1 MKRSYLLF
9 VLSVLLSSAAYSQS
23 KEGSYYCVTEW
34 AAAGWY
40 NFSTKRW
47 GGGSFNP
54 NAAGIP
60 KFVLKLR
67 FIGER
72 TIEQKRPTFLLGHE
86 AANALEGREIKIESY
101 IVTIMS
107 QDRGFTVGCSVTHG
121 VGRLPEVSSI
131 SGVLKCNG
139 YPYDYDYVFN
149 LNTNRFIQI
158 STSAFTDEGDDD
170 RGQPFIAGGT
180 CAKTRD

>member
-9 VLSVLLSSAAYSQS
+9 IPLVLLPSAGYSQS

-47 GGGSFNP
+47 GGGSLNP

-60 KFVLKLR
+60 KFALKLR
-67 FIGER
+67 SIGER

-86 AANALEGREIKIESY
+86 QANTLEGQEIKIESY

-107 QDRGFTVGCSVTHG
+107 QDRGFTLGCSVTHG
-121 VGRLPEVSSI
+121 VDRSPEVSSV

-149 LNTNRFIQI
+149 VNTNRFIQK
-158 STSAFTDEGDDD
+158 STSAFTDGRDDD

-180 CAKTRD
+180 CTKTGD